1 MGLTIT
7 GGKDLPDAM
16 NPIHFTTVELLQ
28 TPHEFGPSEEMLQG
42 RITPNTRKQKKI
54 EW

>member
-1 MGLTIT
+1 
-7 GGKDLPDAM
+7 M
-16 NPIHFTTVELLQ
+16 NPIHWQRFTTVELLQ

-42 RITPNTRKQKKI
+42 RITPNTCKQKKI

>member
-1 MGLTIT
+1 V
-7 GGKDLPDAM
+7 
-16 NPIHFTTVELLQ
+16 NPIHWQRFTTVELFQ

-42 RITPNTRKQKKI
+42 RITPNTRKQKEI